1 MVNKHEKI
9 IFKKPLPWNNHAVN
23 IHIQPTL
30 LTVQEQDLEIII
42 KFDPIYYPFR
52 GLSYES
58 SKLK

>member
-1 MVNKHEKI
+1 MKQ
-9 IFKKPLPWNNHAVN
+9 PCVN

-30 LTVQEQDLEIII
+30 LTEMQKQDLEIII

-58 SKLK
+58 SKLI